1 MRAPWR
7 RRWTIAIVGKL
18 SGQRTSLDG
27 IYRFRRF
34 SDALE
39 KAVELE
45 AITNASVVVA
55 YEPQERR

>member
-1 MRAPWR
+1 MRVPGR
-7 RRWTIAIVGKL
+7 RRWTIAIVGRF
-18 SGQRTSLDG
+18 SGHRTSLDG

-45 AITNASVVVA
+45 AISPSGGVVA

>member
-1 MRAPWR
+1 MKLPWR

-18 SGQRTSLDG
+18 SGHRTSLDG

-45 AITNASVVVA
+45 TNSPSPNVVA
-55 YEPQERR
+55 YEPLRRR

>member
-1 MRAPWR
+1 MKLPGR

-18 SGQRTSLDG
+18 SGQKTSLDG

-45 AITNASVVVA
+45 AITNASVVA

>member
-1 MRAPWR
+1 VKVPWR

-18 SGQRTSLDG
+18 SGHHTSLDG

-45 AITNASVVVA
+45 ATSPNQSVVA
-55 YEPQERR
+55 YEPLRRR

>member
-1 MRAPWR
+1 MKLPGR

-18 SGQRTSLDG
+18 SGHRTSLDG

-45 AITNASVVVA
+45 AITNASVVA

>member
-1 MRAPWR
+1 VRLPWR

-18 SGQRTSLDG
+18 SGHRTSLEG
-27 IYRFRRF
+27 IYKFRRF

-45 AITNASVVVA
+45 TISPNRSVVA
-55 YEPQERR
+55 YEPLERR